1 MCKWQVGCLTI
12 RIGIM
17 TMNKPEFTISLD
29 VAEHLMK
36 KSNGKFFSATFIKRT
51 DGTERTMVGRLK
63 VTPKNPSVRG
73 RVYEDADHALLTVY
87 VPAVSNYRT
96 IPLDSVIS
104 VGTLG
109 ATFKVDRG

>member
-1 MCKWQVGCLTI
+1 MVCKYQVGCLTI

-51 DGTERTMVGRLK
+51 DGTERTMQTTLYSQYMFLRYLTIELFLWTQLHRL
-63 VTPKNPSVRG
+63 V
-73 RVYEDADHALLTVY
+73 L
-87 VPAVSNYRT
+87 
-96 IPLDSVIS
+96 
-104 VGTLG
+104 
-109 ATFKVDRG
+109 

>member
-1 MCKWQVGCLTI
+1 MKNT
-12 RIGIM
+12 
-17 TMNKPEFTISLD
+17 KPEFTISSE

-63 VTPKNPSVRG
+63 VT
-73 RVYEDADHALLTVY
+73 ADHGLLTVY

-96 IPLDSVIS
+96 IPLDSVTS

-109 ATFKVDRG
+109 ATFNIDRG